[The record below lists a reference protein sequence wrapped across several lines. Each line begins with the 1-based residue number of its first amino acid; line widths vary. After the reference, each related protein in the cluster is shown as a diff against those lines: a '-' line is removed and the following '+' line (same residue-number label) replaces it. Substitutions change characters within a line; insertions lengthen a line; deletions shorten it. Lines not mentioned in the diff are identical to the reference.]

1 MKTNEGKMGVVA
13 SIVVVVLIALAGYY
27 VIKSGGTSGY
37 PDMYD
42 STAGDSVQS
51 GSDDVAK
58 LAADAS
64 LETGVEDLDASFNE
78 LDAEL
83 GVQ

>member
-1 MKTNEGKMGVVA
+1 MGVVA
-13 SIVVVVLIALAGYY
+13 GIIVVVLIALAGYY
-27 VIKSGGTSGY
+27 VIQSGGTSSGY

-42 STAGDSVQS
+42 TTAGGSAQS

-58 LAADAS
+58 LEADAS
-64 LETGVEDLDASFNE
+64 TETGADDLDASFNE